1 MTSVPIV
8 VPTHGRAGQVH
19 ALNAVDPVILCCAES
34 QADEYHAA
42 YPDQELVTH
51 PDDIIGISPKRQWI
65 LEQFGDVFMLDD
77 DCTELRRL
85 HDPEAPDTRF
95 EADEAWE
102 IIQVTADVARQ
113 CGAYLWGLAN
123 NAIGRNYSAFHPFRT
138 TGYVNA
144 AFMGLFRDPMR
155 RLHFPDDPY
164 CVAED
169 YYISALNAYYYRFTW
184 ADDRFGFHQID
195 TFHNPG
201 GLANFRTMEHEE
213 RWMAELKRLFG
224 EDAIVEKHMATSHG
238 SEKIL
243 KIPWATGV
251 R

>member
-1 MTSVPIV
+1 MTVPVI
-8 VPTHGRAGQVH
+8 VPTHGRPNDVH
-19 ALNAVDPVILCCAES
+19 ALAAVRPVILCVAES
-34 QADEYHAA
+34 QVADYEAA
-42 YPDQELVTH
+42 NKGQELLVH
-51 PDDIIGISPKRQWI
+51 PDTIQGISPKRQWI
-65 LEQFGDVFMLDD
+65 YEQVGEVFMLDD

-85 HDPEAPDTRF
+85 HDPDARSTRF
-95 EADEAWE
+95 EPDEAYE
-102 IIQVTADVARQ
+102 MIQSTGDMARQ
-113 CGAYLWGLAN
+113 VGAYLWGLAN

-144 AFMGLFRDPMR
+144 AFMGLFPDPLK

-169 YYISALNAYYYRFTW
+169 YYISGLNAFYYRFTW
-184 ADDRFGFHQID
+184 ADDRFGFHQLH
-195 TFHNPG
+195 TFHNKG
-201 GLANFRTMEHEE
+201 GLSNFRHMGHEE

-224 EDAIVEKHMATSHG
+224 EDAIVEKHMATSHT

-243 KIPWATGV
+243 KVPWSKGV